1 MGRDDGGEWDGI
13 EKHGNVPAATDQKQN
28 ILRLKPVRFTPSG
41 KLRPNQ
47 RMPRNGSVVLNVLHL
62 DSSGRAIG
70 NFLNAPPKGVGW
82 EYADDI
88 GQLYDF
94 FIIRHDEDSIE
105 LPKKV
110 KGK

>member
-13 EKHGNVPAATDQKQN
+13 EEHGNVPAATDQKQN
-28 ILRLKPVRFTPSG
+28 VLRLKPVRFTPSG

-47 RMPRNGSVVLNVLHL
+47 RMPRNGSVVLNILHL

-82 EYADDI
+82 KYVDNI
-88 GQLYDF
+88 GQLHDF
-94 FIIRHDEDSIE
+94 VSIGHDEDGIE

-110 KGK
+110 KG